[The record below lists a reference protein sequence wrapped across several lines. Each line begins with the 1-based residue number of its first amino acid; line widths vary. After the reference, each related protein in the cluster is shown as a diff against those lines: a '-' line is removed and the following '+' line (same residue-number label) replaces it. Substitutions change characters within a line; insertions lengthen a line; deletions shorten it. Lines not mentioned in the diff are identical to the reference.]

1 MILPPLVFPDVCS
14 FYVYTTISTII
25 TFSNTI
31 FKVSVIEITLDL
43 EKLALAMGKAVVPVT
58 LVNVP
63 VAPPKITSRRGLR

>member
-1 MILPPLVFPDVCS
+1 MILPPLVFPDICS
-14 FYVYTTISTII
+14 LHVYTTILILI

-31 FKVSVIEITLDL
+31 FKVSVIEISLDL

-63 VAPPKITSRRGLR
+63 VIPPRIISRIGLR